1 MADTAIENL
10 TQLSI
15 PDTGGADRLVIIDN
29 PTSSPISKYITS
41 RNLLKAT
48 ITRDIYIPAKQ
59 FISVTTNGAELI
71 AVELVTNDIMI
82 DAAGFDTSTS
92 EKIQFWHKFESN
104 WNAGTVTFK
113 LDWTNTAGLAAETID
128 FDLAGHSYADSD
140 VLDAALGGT
149 PANVTDTFTTQNDL
163 TTTAFSG
170 NVTLGGTPSDG
181 QINLFQL
188 SRDVASDDLTGDAK
202 IMGITIRYTVTDLAS
217 S

>member
-1 MADTAIENL
+1 MANTAIENL
-10 TQLSI
+10 TELTI
-15 PDTGGADRLVIIDN
+15 PDTGGADVLAIVDLTS
-29 PTSSPISKYITS
+29 PTTKKITS

-48 ITRDIYIPAKQ
+48 ITRDIYIPASK
-59 FISVTTNGAELI
+59 FISVTTNGAELTQ
-71 AVELVTNDIMI
+71 VELATNDIMI
-82 DAAGFDTSTS
+82 DAAGFDTTTS
-92 EKIQFWHKFESN
+92 EKIQFWHKFEEN
-104 WNAGTVTFK
+104 WNAGTVTFS
-113 LDWTNTAGLAAETID
+113 LDWTNTAGLTTETID
-128 FDLAGHSYADSD
+128 FDLAGHSYADDD

-149 PANVTDTFTTQNDL
+149 PANVTDTWTAQNDL

-170 NVTLGGTPSDG
+170 NVTLGGTPADT